1 MTEGTKKITMPK
13 LYKICEYGKAGQ
25 KRLEAPKDATGYYR
39 REVSA
44 DGMTITYRKV
54 A

>member
-1 MTEGTKKITMPK
+1 MKEKVK
-13 LYKICEYGKAGQ
+13 LYIKPPTLYKVRQ
-25 KRLEAPKDATGYYR
+25 QRNNRLLEAPKDATGYYR

-44 DGMTITYRKV
+44 DGTTITYRKV

>member
-1 MTEGTKKITMPK
+1 MEEKVK
-13 LYKICEYGKAGQ
+13 LYIKPPTLYKVRQ
-25 KRLEAPKDATGYYR
+25 QRNNRLLEAPKDATGYYR

-44 DGMTITYRKV
+44 DGTTITYRKV

>member
-1 MTEGTKKITMPK
+1 MKEKTQ
-13 LYKICEYGKAGQ
+13 LYKVVITSPDGSREQ
-25 KRLEAPKDATGYYR
+25 RRLAAPKDAQGYYR

-44 DGMTITYRKV
+44 DGTTITYRKV